1 MKYLLAGVLAFM
13 LSACSSIF
21 SKRESDDY
29 NVLTYGDAPNSKAP
43 WGSNQR
49 DAFQRDTFAK
59 SDHNFETPYQRNLAS
74 EGEEEAKDPTQQD
87 VREGL
92 EAERG
97 IVSDSKRLG
106 GRTTKKDLWD
116 NKPADGSLWFGQ
128 NDVNFFFTKSKARNL
143 GDIVSIKIQDNL
155 IRQVADEMKRSLTP
169 AEQKI
174 EMALLLKGEAP
185 GVVAAA
191 KDGAPAAAAG
201 AAARGVASVTQEDL
215 QDSAAEDE
223 LSKIQKAVKWSQVDL
238 SKEISLKPDEEV
250 RAEVI
255 DRYPNGNFKLRA
267 TRSIFFRGRQKL
279 VSIVGIAPATDF
291 DDQDQIPSGKLYEY
305 QVRLNR

>member
-1 MKYLLAGVLAFM
+1 VKTLPLFLVMISI
-13 LSACSSIF
+13 SACGSLL
-21 SKRESDDY
+21 SKRDTEDY
-29 NVLTYGDAPNSKAP
+29 NVITYGDAPSSNAP
-43 WGSNQR
+43 WGSSNRDTSQR
-49 DAFQRDTFAK
+49 DNIAR
-59 SDHNFETPYQRNLAS
+59 SDHSFETPYQRNLAS
-74 EGEEEAKDPTQQD
+74 ENEYDPMDPTKQD

-106 GRTTKKDLWD
+106 GRTTKRDLWD

-143 GDIVSIKIQDNL
+143 GDIVSIKIQENL
-155 IRQVADEMKRSLTP
+155 IRQVADELKRGLTP

-174 EMALLLKGEAP
+174 EMALLLKNQGSGLASS
-185 GVVAAA
+185 A
-191 KDGAPAAAAG
+191 KDGVAN
-201 AAARGVASVTQEDL
+201 AAARGVASVTEDDL
-215 QDSAAEDE
+215 HDSAAEDE

-255 DRYPNGNFKLRA
+255 ERYANGNFKLRA
-267 TRSIFFRGRQKL
+267 TRPIFFRGRQKL

-291 DDQDQIPSGKLYEY
+291 DEQDQIPSGKLYEY

>member
-1 MKYLLAGVLAFM
+1 MKYLLAGVLALM

-21 SKRESDDY
+21 SKRDSDDY
-29 NVLTYGDAPNSKAP
+29 NVLTYGDAPGSNAP
-43 WGSNQR
+43 WGNNQR
-49 DAFQRDTFAK
+49 DSFQRGTFAK

-74 EGEEEAKDPTQQD
+74 EVEEEAKDPTRPD

-185 GVVAAA
+185 GAIAAA
-191 KDGAPAAAAG
+191 KDGAAAASV
-201 AAARGVASVTQEDL
+201 AARGVASVTQEDL